1 MADRLARLAMLS
13 EDGLYLGSKSLLGR
27 SCFPE
32 AMEYVMADDRVPF
45 ALVAD
50 DDALIRMDAADIL
63 EAAGFRTHGAAD
75 VEEAIAI
82 LEYSAESIQLLF
94 SDVQMPLGELNGFD
108 LARMCAER
116 WPHIG
121 ILVASGQ
128 IRPEDGELPKGA
140 TLSASRSARTSSIR
154 GYRNCFP
161 TT

>member
-1 MADRLARLAMLS
+1 
-13 EDGLYLGSKSLLGR
+13 
-27 SCFPE
+27 
-32 AMEYVMADDRVPF
+32 MADDRVPF

-121 ILVASGQ
+121 ILVASV
-128 IRPEDGELPKGA
+128 RSVRKTANCRRERS
-140 TLSASRSARTSSIR
+140 LSASRSARTSSIR